1 MENLRIAAVC
11 MKSLAGAIDA
21 NLDRMESFV
30 REASERG
37 VDIICFPELSITGYI
52 VKDPA
57 NSLSGPPSEEIIE
70 RVARM
75 AQEKGLLVI
84 AGMIEIEDG
93 EKPFISQVVAG
104 RDGLLAL
111 YRKTHLSPPEKE
123 SYREGEGI
131 GTFSYRDIILGVQ
144 LCYESHF
151 PEISTLMALRG
162 AKIIFMPHASPR
174 GSPEEKVRS
183 WLRHLP
189 SRAFDNA
196 LFVVA
201 CNQVGKTP
209 EGLSFPGAALALDP
223 AGRIIARY
231 AEDMENMVLADLR
244 MDELREI
251 REHRMKYFI
260 PYRRPELYK
269 ELCSTRRKPVDP

>member
-11 MKSLAGAIDA
+11 MKSLAGAIDK

-30 REASERG
+30 LGASEKG

-52 VKDPA
+52 LKDPI
-57 NSLSGPPSEEIIE
+57 NRLSGPPSEEIIE
-70 RVARM
+70 RVAGM
-75 AQEKGLLVI
+75 AQEKGLLII
-84 AGMIEIEDG
+84 AGMIEIEYG
-93 EKPFISQVVAG
+93 EKPYISQVVAG
-104 RDGLLAL
+104 PDGLLGL

-123 SYREGEGI
+123 GYRAGQSI
-131 GTFSYRDIILGVQ
+131 GAFSYRDIIFGVQ

-162 AKIIFMPHASPR
+162 AKIIFMPHASPW
-174 GSPEEKVRS
+174 GSPEEKVQS

-196 LFVVA
+196 LFIVA
-201 CNQVGKTP
+201 CNQVGKTR
-209 EGLSFPGAALALDP
+209 EGLSFPGAALALNP
-223 AGRIIARY
+223 AGRVIARY
-231 AEDMENMVLADLR
+231 AENKENMVFADLK
-244 MDELREI
+244 MDELQKI

-269 ELCSTRRKPVDP
+269 ELSSIRRKPVDP